1 MSPRMEACLG
11 QGKKKKEKGKRGWAG
26 WLPFLLPFLLALA
39 LVNGC
44 SEPNTQQLASH
55 QDRAANAAVPPGPF
69 PLPAADPSGPDLPR
83 NLDGNKEPIMPA
95 SAAPVTN
102 APPEP
107 AVFRSEQLT
116 TDPDTKLRELHRL
129 AAQCYARIDSYIVR
143 LRRREQVNGKDKPEE
158 LLLCRFR
165 KQPFSVYFKWIGP
178 EGNGREVVYVQGRH
192 DNKIH
197 TRMAAG
203 DIPLMPAGKR
213 MALSPDS
220 VLVRS
225 ASRHSITEAGGGH
238 PIDLLGQR
246 RAAQASFKYLGLV
259 RRDEFKQPVEGA
271 EESVP
276 PGAEPTLPR
285 GGRRLWFFDPASHLP
300 VLIVFNDDTGHEV
313 EYNCYDLFQYPV
325 KLDD

>member
-1 MSPRMEACLG
+1 
-11 QGKKKKEKGKRGWAG
+11 
-26 WLPFLLPFLLALA
+26 
-39 LVNGC
+39 
-44 SEPNTQQLASH
+44 
-55 QDRAANAAVPPGPF
+55 
-69 PLPAADPSGPDLPR
+69 
-83 NLDGNKEPIMPA
+83 MPA
-95 SAAPVTN
+95 SAPPVSNT
-102 APPEP
+102 PPEP
-107 AVFRSEQLT
+107 AVFRSEQLS

-129 AAQCYARIDSYIVR
+129 AAECFADIDSYIVR

-165 KQPFSVYFKWIGP
+165 KQPFSVYFKWLGP
-178 EGNGREVVYVQGRH
+178 EGQGREVVYVRGQH
-192 DNKIH
+192 EDKIH

-220 VLVRS
+220 LLVRS
-225 ASRHSITEAGGGH
+225 ASRHAITEAGVGH
-238 PIDLLGQR
+238 LIDLFGQR
-246 RAAQASFKYLGLV
+246 LAAQASFKYLGLV

-271 EESVP
+271 EEAVP

-285 GGRRLWFFDPASHLP
+285 GGRRLWFFDPVSHLP

-325 KLDD
+325 NLDDADFDPDQLWGAKR